1 MPKQTQYQKFTPV
14 REVDKSKIINDH
26 VITQAHFRCD
36 NCGSDLVYSPE
47 SQDLLCN
54 YCGHHYPVPTKP
66 IPIHEYDF
74 KSAVKELAKLRA
86 TSPAPTTIAVTQCPS
101 CGAQFTFQENE
112 HAGLCPYC
120 ATPVV
125 AGTAHARFIHPR
137 SLLPFLISQK
147 EAIAIYDKWIG
158 SRWFAPSSL
167 KDRSKRDEKLT
178 GIYLPYWTYDSQTYN
193 EYRGLRGIIYYE
205 RQAYT
210 AYVNGRAVQR
220 VRTVPRIRWTP
231 VSGQVNLHFDD
242 VLIGA
247 TKTIPRTIINHLK
260 PWDLENLVPYS
271 EEYLSGFRSELYQ
284 VTVDQGFLQAE
295 NIMDSRIREAIRR
308 DIGGDEQRISAVNT
322 QHANTTFK
330 HLLLPVW
337 SAAFKYRGKTYRYV
351 INGRNGVIQGERPY
365 SYIKIGFAIVAA
377 IAAIIALLYVM
388 QTTGMLEGGNAGF
401 GGSMRGGGFYIDF

>member
-1 MPKQTQYQKFTPV
+1 MPKQTKYQKFTPV
-14 REVDKSKIINDH
+14 RDAEKSKTINDH
-26 VITQAHFRCD
+26 VITQAHFRCE

-74 KSAVKELAKLRA
+74 KSAVRELAKLRA

-101 CGAQFTFQENE
+101 CGAQFTFRENE

-193 EYRGLRGIIYYE
+193 QYRGLRGIIYYE

-210 AYVNGRAVQR
+210 AYINGRAVQR

-231 VSGQVNLHFDD
+231 VSGQVSLHFDD

-271 EEYLSGFRSELYQ
+271 EEYISGFRSELYQ

-322 QHANTTFK
+322 EHSNTTFK

-351 INGRNGVIQGERPY
+351 INGRNGIIQGERPY
-365 SYIKIGFAIVAA
+365 SYIKIGFAVITA
-377 IAAIIALLYVM
+377 IAAALALLYVM
-388 QTTGMLEGGNAGF
+388 QTSGMLEGGDSGL